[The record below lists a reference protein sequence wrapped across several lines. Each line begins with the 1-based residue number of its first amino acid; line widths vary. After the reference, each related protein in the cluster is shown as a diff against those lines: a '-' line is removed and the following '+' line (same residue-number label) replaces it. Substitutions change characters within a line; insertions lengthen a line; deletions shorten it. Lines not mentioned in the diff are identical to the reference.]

1 MNVVAISSTL
11 NTAPIGAENPAPGCD
26 PSLSFLTG
34 AEKVY
39 AANLIGDWQ
48 RQLQQLDGAL
58 PKTCKGH
65 KDDVFRLLN
74 HAKVPPWE
82 LKKDHVGKYLDSRCD
97 PATKT

>member
-1 MNVVAISSTL
+1 MNVVAISSML

-48 RQLQQLDGAL
+48 RQLQHLDGAL
-58 PKTCKGH
+58 PKTCKGCPRRS
-65 KDDVFRLLN
+65 KFE
-74 HAKVPPWE
+74 PPRRPNIE
-82 LKKDHVGKYLDSRCD
+82 PGVEADFESVGCG
-97 PATKT
+97 